1 MQSSSSTDPPRTM
14 KHVVRVAA
22 HWALLVHIYVSMAG
36 LTLAVLFGA
45 TGLALNHQDFGLSEP
60 RVQTSTIALDKGVLE
75 HVDRATLEE
84 HLRQKLGIRSPS
96 TDYHDDDPDQIQI
109 SYAAPGG
116 RTIVTINRATAT
128 AEVEKENRGLMGK
141 LGDLHKG
148 FDTGTVW
155 YWVIDVAALL
165 IIVSSL
171 TGIVTLI
178 ALRARRRVGFT
189 VGALGVLTVLL
200 IYLAWVP
207 K

>member
-1 MQSSSSTDPPRTM
+1 M

-22 HWALLVHIYVSMAG
+22 HWALLLHIYVSMAG
-36 LTLAVLFGA
+36 LSLAVLFGV
-45 TGLALNHQDFGLSEP
+45 TGLLLNHQDFGLSDP
-60 RVQTSTIALDKGVLE
+60 RVRTSTIAVDKGVLQ
-75 HVDRATLEE
+75 HPDRATLEAY
-84 HLRQKLGIRSPS
+84 LRQKLGIRSPS
-96 TDYHDDDPDQIQI
+96 TDYHDDDPDQIQVT
-109 SYAAPGG
+109 YAAPGS
-116 RTIVTINRATAT
+116 RTIVTINRASAT
-128 AEVEKENRGLMGK
+128 AEVEKETRGLMGK

-155 YWVIDVAALL
+155 YWTIDAAALL
-165 IIVSSL
+165 IVISSL